1 MSEIEQTAGDP
12 APEAVEP
19 ALEVEPEAVAEPV
32 ADVEPVVEVEP
43 EPVAEVEPEPVAEVE
58 PDPAAEVEPEP
69 AAEVEPVAEVE
80 PEPVTE
86 PVVEPEPVIEPVAE
100 IEPEPAAEVEPV
112 AEVEPEPEAEPVAE
126 IEPESVVEVEPAIEA
141 EPVTEGEP
149 AAEIE
154 PEAEPVSEI
163 ETGTEVQPEPEAAP
177 ASTEDAAAALAVR
190 TSIVEEAESLA
201 VSTEWTKASNAYR
214 DLLDRWKAAGSA
226 GRDADNALWIRFAGA
241 RDGFYQARNT
251 HHAERAKLSAAA
263 AERKRELIAE
273 TETLLDK
280 TDARA
285 IGDGLDRMLE
295 EWKAAGRAG
304 GEDQTLWLAFRAA
317 RDRAFTL
324 RREIVAVRQRNRGVA
339 KAAKEAMIEA
349 AAATPK
355 ELEIDALQAAMDE
368 QMAQWKKVGSA
379 GREADE
385 ELWQRFRDARGPGF
399 SRLRQVQQRA
409 EREAATVAR
418 SAEDA
423 AAAAER
429 LGFSD
434 SKVSDA
440 DVTRLE
446 RQFERGAASADPE
459 VKAKFDEALVRVKER
474 AVETAN
480 AVPATN
486 PLAVARIRQE
496 QTIRDL
502 EARLASAIAAREK
515 REIARVTRRIEDE
528 RAKLERMSAFIG
540 G

>member
-43 EPVAEVEPEPVAEVE
+43 EPVAEVEPEPVADVE
-58 PDPAAEVEPEP
+58 PEPVTEVEPEP

-100 IEPEPAAEVEPV
+100 IEPEPAA
-112 AEVEPEPEAEPVAE
+112 
-126 IEPESVVEVEPAIEA
+126 EVEPAIEA